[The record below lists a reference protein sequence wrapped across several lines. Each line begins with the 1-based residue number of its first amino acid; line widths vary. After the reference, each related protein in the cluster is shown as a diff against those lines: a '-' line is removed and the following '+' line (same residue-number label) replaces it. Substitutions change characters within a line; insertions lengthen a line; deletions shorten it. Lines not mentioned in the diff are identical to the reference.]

1 MKLLLDTHVFIWW
14 AGEPAKLSPKAL
26 ELLENA
32 DNFLTLSVAS
42 IWEMQIKMQLG
53 KLSLDMPLKKLIESQ
68 QQSNDLQILAV
79 KLHHV
84 LALNNLP
91 PYHNDPF
98 DRLLIAQSSSENLT
112 LISKDRKF
120 SEYAVGIIW

>member
-1 MKLLLDTHVFIWW
+1 
-14 AGEPAKLSPKAL
+14 
-26 ELLENA
+26 
-32 DNFLTLSVAS
+32 
-42 IWEMQIKMQLG
+42 MQIKMQLG